1 MLWKP
6 EELMTFFCALYIMKI
21 FHKIIFS
28 ALLMLASGC
37 ATQSQVPRSEA
48 DFRLFVDVTPKEAII
63 LVDDV
68 IVGNG
73 EHTTEVPLKLQ
84 AGTRRIAILSPGY
97 YPFKTT
103 LEYIQPNETYTLKTR
118 LITEEF

>member
-1 MLWKP
+1 
-6 EELMTFFCALYIMKI
+6 MKI
-21 FHKIIFS
+21 LKKMLIP
-28 ALLMLASGC
+28 ALFLMVNGC
-37 ATQSQVPRSEA
+37 ATQSQVASSEA
-48 DFRLFVDVTPKEAII
+48 NFRLFVDVTPKDAII

-73 EHTTEVPLKLQ
+73 EHTVEVPLKIQ